1 MIIAAVVIVVA
12 LVGGGLGY
20 ALTRH
25 SSKSSALPT
34 PHSSVSSSSD
44 FGGGAPLA
52 TDTNTLPTDTPSG
65 LSTDAS
71 SGAAVDGPNESDS
84 KAVALR
90 YIADVNSQN
99 KADALTLIC
108 DEAKSSYQQSL
119 QDADNDFTYKW
130 ANAQYV
136 GVSNEDDETTTV
148 TFDVSVTKLTGGSA
162 HSVTVAFG
170 VIDED
175 GAKLCSEDAN

>member
-1 MIIAAVVIVVA
+1 MIVVIAV
-12 LVGGGLGY
+12 VGGGIAF

-25 SSKSSALPT
+25 SSKSTASPT
-34 PHSSVSSSSD
+34 PRSSVSSSSD

-52 TDTNTLPTDTPSG
+52 TDSNSLPTDSPTDE
-65 LSTDAS
+65 STDAS

-84 KAVALR
+84 KTVALR

-108 DEAKSSYQQSL
+108 DEAKSSYQKSL
-119 QDADNDFTYKW
+119 QDSDNDFTYKW

-136 GVSNEDDETTTV
+136 GVSNNDDETTTV
-148 TFDVSVTKLTGGSA
+148 TFKVSVSKLSGGTA
-162 HSVTVAFG
+162 RPVTVAFG
-170 VIDED
+170 VVDED